1 MFTALQIVFKSF
13 STSVKPK
20 IENCKNVVQTAIFSS
35 NVAFVASMSCE
46 LNLSDTCVSYFI
58 HYSFKN
64 FKSFYR
70 SSFECCKTS
79 CAEFLK
85 LFGKI
90 THDIFVS
97 KAVLKKLYIHFL
109 WVISLCITYPKLSLF
124 HSHFFE
130 RSFLYKH
137 LWNRNVFAREWKS
150 QLPTIKVILMIFD

>member
-20 IENCKNVVQTAIFSS
+20 IETCKNVVQTAIFSS

-85 LFGKI
+85 IFGKI
-90 THDIFVS
+90 NHYIFGS
-97 KAVLKKLYIHFL
+97 KLAMEKLYI
-109 WVISLCITYPKLSLF
+109 
-124 HSHFFE
+124 
-130 RSFLYKH
+130 
-137 LWNRNVFAREWKS
+137 
-150 QLPTIKVILMIFD
+150 QLL